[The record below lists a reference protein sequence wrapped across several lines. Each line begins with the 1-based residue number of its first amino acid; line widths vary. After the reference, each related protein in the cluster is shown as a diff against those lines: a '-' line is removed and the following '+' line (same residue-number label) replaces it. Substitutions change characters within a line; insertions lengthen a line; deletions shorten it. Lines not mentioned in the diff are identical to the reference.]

1 MEQLFSDPMAL
12 VVVLPLL
19 TGTLCLLLPRVL
31 EKIRTAIA
39 VLVAAVT
46 VYFGGQLFLKVLSDG
61 TQTLDFWA
69 RAGLLRIDT
78 LSSFVLLATTIFGLL
93 IAIYS
98 VGFMKGAER
107 QRAYYGYLL
116 WTLGASC
123 GAVLANDLI
132 LLLGFWGFLGMTL
145 YLMIGIAG
153 PGASDAAKKTF
164 VIIGSSDCV
173 FMLGIALVWMMT
185 GSTRMDGSLLSFA
198 RPPMGFAAGHV
209 YAAFLCFAVAAFAK
223 AGAMPLHSWVPDCG
237 EKALAPVTAFLPA
250 SLDKLLGIY
259 LLARAATGMFAMNAG
274 MGTLLMIVGAGTV
287 IFAVMMALVQHDM
300 KRLLSYHAVSQV
312 GYMVL
317 GIGTGNP
324 IGIAG
329 GLFHMLNHAI
339 YKSCLFLCAGS
350 VEKKAG
356 TTDLDKIG
364 GLARMMPLTFGACF
378 VAALSI
384 SGIPPLN
391 GFASKWMVYQGIIE
405 MGKSGGALWI
415 VWLVAAMLGSA
426 LTLASF
432 VKVLHATFLSKPS
445 PELEKKEIR
454 EVEPSMWLPGALLA
468 ALCIL
473 FGVVAYGLP
482 LKYFIGPAVAGLD
495 LAKLPGVWYA
505 GPATLAL
512 VAAFVLGLILY
523 FLSTVRNLRETET
536 YIGGELI
543 DKTYIKGVGPDEA
556 RHVEVTGVD
565 FYRTVQDMM
574 PFKSI
579 YKAAQK
585 KYFDIYDV
593 GTRVLFYFVEI
604 LRGAHVGRLPMYLTW
619 VLAGLLALIFVLGKL
634 QHA

>member
-1 MEQLFSDPMAL
+1 MEQLFSYPIAL
-12 VVVLPLL
+12 IIVLPLL
-19 TGTLCLLLPRVL
+19 AGILCLLLPKAL
-31 EKIRTAIA
+31 EKLRTVMA
-39 VLVAAVT
+39 VFVAAVT
-46 VYFGGQLFLKVLSDG
+46 VYFGGQLFLNVLSEG
-61 TQTLDFWA
+61 AQSLDLWA
-69 RAGLLRIDT
+69 RPGLLRIDT

-93 IAIYS
+93 IALYS

-153 PGASDAAKKTF
+153 PTASDAAKKTF
-164 VIIGSSDCV
+164 VIIGGSDCV

-185 GSTRMDGSLLSFA
+185 GSTRMDGSSLSFA
-198 RPPMGFAAGHV
+198 RPPMGFGAGHV

-223 AGAMPLHSWVPDCG
+223 AGGMPFHSWVPDCG
-237 EKALAPVTAFLPA
+237 EKAPVPVVAFLPA

-259 LLARAATGMFAMNAG
+259 LLARTATGMFAMTSG

-287 IFAVMMALVQHDM
+287 IFAGMMALIQHNM
-300 KRLLSYHAVSQV
+300 KRLLSYQAVSGV

-356 TTDLDKIG
+356 STDLDKIG
-364 GLARMMPLTFGACF
+364 GLARAMPLTFGACF
-378 VAALSI
+378 VVALAG

-405 MGKSGGALWI
+405 TGKNGGALWI
-415 VWLVAAMLGSA
+415 VWLAAAILGSA

-432 VKVLHATFLSKPS
+432 VKVLHAAFLCKSS
-445 PELEKKEIR
+445 PELEEKEIR
-454 EVEPSMWLPGALLA
+454 EVGPSMWLPVTVLA

-473 FGVVAYGLP
+473 FGVLAYRLP

-495 LAKLPGVWYA
+495 LAKLPGVWNA
-505 GPATLAL
+505 APATLAL
-512 VAAFVLGLILY
+512 VAAFVLGLIVY
-523 FLSTVRNLRETET
+523 FVSTVRNLRETET
-536 YIGGELI
+536 YIGGELL
-543 DKTYIKGVGPDEA
+543 DETYIKGVRPDEA

-565 FYRTVQDMM
+565 FYRTIQELM
-574 PFKSI
+574 PLKSI

-585 KYFDIYDV
+585 KYFDIYNV
-593 GTRVLFYFVEI
+593 GTRTLFYFVEA
-604 LRGAHVGRLPMYLTW
+604 LRGAHAGRLPLYLTW
-619 VLAGLLALIFVLGKL
+619 VLAGLLTLIFILGKV
-634 QHA
+634 

>member
-1 MEQLFSDPMAL
+1 MEQLFSDPIAL
-12 VVVLPLL
+12 IIALPLL
-19 TGTLCLLLPRVL
+19 SGIVCLLLPRAL
-31 EKIRTAIA
+31 EKLRTVLA

-46 VYFGGQLFLKVLSDG
+46 VYFGGRLFLNVLSEG
-61 TQTLDFWA
+61 AQSLELWA
-69 RAGLLRIDT
+69 RPGLLRIDT

-93 IAIYS
+93 IALYS

-153 PGASDAAKKTF
+153 PTASDAAKKTF
-164 VIIGSSDCV
+164 VIIGGSDCV
-173 FMLGIALVWMMT
+173 FMLGIALVWIMT
-185 GSTRMDGSLLSFA
+185 GSTRMDGSALSFA
-198 RPPMGFAAGHV
+198 RPPMGFGAGHV

-223 AGAMPLHSWVPDCG
+223 AGAMPFHSWVPDCG
-237 EKALAPVTAFLPA
+237 EKAPVPVVAFLPA

-259 LLARAATGMFAMNAG
+259 LLARAATGMFAMTSG

-287 IFAVMMALVQHDM
+287 IFAGMMALIQHNM
-300 KRLLSYHAVSQV
+300 KRLLSYQAVSGV

-339 YKSCLFLCAGS
+339 YKSCLFLCAGA

-356 TTDLDKIG
+356 STDLDKIG
-364 GLARMMPLTFGACF
+364 GLARAMPLTFGACF
-378 VAALSI
+378 VVALAG

-391 GFASKWMVYQGIIE
+391 GFASKWMMYQGIIE
-405 MGKSGGALWI
+405 TGKTGGALWI
-415 VWLVAAMLGSA
+415 VWLAAAILGSA

-432 VKVLHATFLSKPS
+432 AKILHATFLCKAS

-454 EVEPSMWLPGALLA
+454 EVGPSMWLPVTVLA

-473 FGVVAYGLP
+473 FGVLAYRLP
-482 LKYFIGPAVAGLD
+482 IKYFIGPAVAGLD
-495 LAKLPGVWYA
+495 LAKLPGIWYA
-505 GPATLAL
+505 APATLAL

-523 FLSTVRNLRETET
+523 FLSTVRTLRETET
-536 YIGGELI
+536 YIGGELM
-543 DKTYIKGVGPDEA
+543 DETYIKGLSPDEA

-565 FYRTVQDMM
+565 FYRTVQELM
-574 PFKSI
+574 PLKSI
-579 YKAAQK
+579 YKAAQGK
-585 KYFDIYDV
+585 WFDLYDV
-593 GTRVLFYFVEI
+593 GTRTLFYFVEA
-604 LRGAHVGRLPMYLTW
+604 LRSAHAGRLPLYLTW
-619 VLAGLLALIFVLGKL
+619 VLAGLLALIFVLGKV
-634 QHA
+634 

>member
-1 MEQLFSDPMAL
+1 MEQLFSDPIAL
-12 VVVLPLL
+12 IIVLPLL
-19 TGTLCLLLPRVL
+19 AGIVCLLLPRAL
-31 EKIRTAIA
+31 EKLRTVLA
-39 VLVAAVT
+39 VLVAAAT
-46 VYFGGQLFLKVLSDG
+46 VYFGGRLFLNVLSEG
-61 TQTLDFWA
+61 AQSLELWA
-69 RAGLLRIDT
+69 RPGLLRIDT

-93 IAIYS
+93 IALYS

-107 QRAYYGYLL
+107 QRAYYGYFL

-153 PGASDAAKKTF
+153 PTASDAAKKTF
-164 VIIGSSDCV
+164 VIIGGSDCV
-173 FMLGIALVWMMT
+173 FMLGIALVWIMT
-185 GSTRMDGSLLSFA
+185 GSTRMDGSVLSFA
-198 RPPMGFAAGHV
+198 RPPMGFGAGHV
-209 YAAFLCFAVAAFAK
+209 YVAFLCFAVAAFAK
-223 AGAMPLHSWVPDCG
+223 AGAMPFHSWVPDCG
-237 EKALAPVTAFLPA
+237 EKAPVPVVAFLPA

-259 LLARAATGMFAMNAG
+259 LLARAATGMFAMTSG

-287 IFAVMMALVQHDM
+287 IFAGMMALIQHNM
-300 KRLLSYHAVSQV
+300 KRLLSYQAVSGV

-339 YKSCLFLCAGS
+339 YKSCLFLCAGA

-356 TTDLDKIG
+356 STDLDKIG
-364 GLARMMPLTFGACF
+364 GLARAMPLTFGACF
-378 VAALSI
+378 VVALAG

-405 MGKSGGALWI
+405 TGKNGGALWI
-415 VWLVAAMLGSA
+415 VWLAAAILGSA

-432 VKVLHATFLSKPS
+432 AKILHATFLCKPS

-454 EVEPSMWLPGALLA
+454 EVGPSMWLPVTVLA

-473 FGVVAYGLP
+473 FGVLAYRLP
-482 LKYFIGPAVAGLD
+482 IKYFIGPAVAGLD
-495 LAKLPGVWYA
+495 LAKLPGIWYA
-505 GPATLAL
+505 APATLAL

-523 FLSTVRNLRETET
+523 FLSTVRTLRETET
-536 YIGGELI
+536 YIGGELM
-543 DKTYIKGVGPDEA
+543 DETYIKGLSPDEA

-565 FYRTVQDMM
+565 FYRTVQELM
-574 PFKSI
+574 PLKSI
-579 YKAAQK
+579 YKAAQGK
-585 KYFDIYDV
+585 WFDLYDV
-593 GTRVLFYFVEI
+593 GTRTLFYFVEA
-604 LRGAHVGRLPMYLTW
+604 LRSAHAGRLPLYLTW
-619 VLAGLLALIFVLGKL
+619 VLAGLLALIFVLGKV
-634 QHA
+634 

>member
-1 MEQLFSDPMAL
+1 MEQLFSDPIAL
-12 VVVLPLL
+12 IIALPLL
-19 TGTLCLLLPRVL
+19 SGIVCLLLPRAL
-31 EKIRTAIA
+31 EKLRTVLA

-46 VYFGGQLFLKVLSDG
+46 VYFGGRLFLNVLSEG
-61 TQTLDFWA
+61 AQSLELWA
-69 RAGLLRIDT
+69 RPGLLRIDT

-93 IAIYS
+93 IALYS

-153 PGASDAAKKTF
+153 PTASDAAKKTF
-164 VIIGSSDCV
+164 VIIGGSDCV
-173 FMLGIALVWMMT
+173 FMLGIALVWIMT
-185 GSTRMDGSLLSFA
+185 GSTRMDGSVLSFA
-198 RPPMGFAAGHV
+198 RPPMGFGAGHV

-223 AGAMPLHSWVPDCG
+223 AGAMPFHSWVPDCG
-237 EKALAPVTAFLPA
+237 EKAPVPVVAFLPA

-259 LLARAATGMFAMNAG
+259 LLARAATGMFAMTSG

-287 IFAVMMALVQHDM
+287 IFAGMMALIQHNM
-300 KRLLSYHAVSQV
+300 KRLLSYQAVSGV

-339 YKSCLFLCAGS
+339 YKSCLFLCAGA

-356 TTDLDKIG
+356 STDLDKIG
-364 GLARMMPLTFGACF
+364 GLARAMPLTFGACF
-378 VAALSI
+378 VVALAG

-405 MGKSGGALWI
+405 TGKTGGALWI
-415 VWLVAAMLGSA
+415 VWLAAAILGSA

-432 VKVLHATFLSKPS
+432 AKILHATFLCKAS

-454 EVEPSMWLPGALLA
+454 EVGPSMWLPVTVLA

-473 FGVVAYGLP
+473 FGVLAYRLP
-482 LKYFIGPAVAGLD
+482 IKYFIGPAVAGLD
-495 LAKLPGVWYA
+495 LAKLPGIWYA
-505 GPATLAL
+505 APATLAL

-523 FLSTVRNLRETET
+523 FLSTVRTLRETET
-536 YIGGELI
+536 YIGGELM
-543 DKTYIKGVGPDEA
+543 DETYIKGLSPDEA

-565 FYRTVQDMM
+565 FYRTVQELM
-574 PFKSI
+574 PLKSI
-579 YKAAQK
+579 YKAAQGK
-585 KYFDIYDV
+585 WFDLYDV
-593 GTRVLFYFVEI
+593 GTRTLFYFVEA
-604 LRGAHVGRLPMYLTW
+604 LRSAHAGRLPLYLTW
-619 VLAGLLALIFVLGKL
+619 VLAGLLALIFVLGKV
-634 QHA
+634 